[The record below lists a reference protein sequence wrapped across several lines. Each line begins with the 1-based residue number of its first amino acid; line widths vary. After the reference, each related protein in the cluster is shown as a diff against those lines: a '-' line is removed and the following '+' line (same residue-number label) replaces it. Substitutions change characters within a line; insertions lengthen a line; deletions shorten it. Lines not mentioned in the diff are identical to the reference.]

1 MDKREAGVVEEN
13 SRDSGQDSKERSRGR
28 GHRKTG
34 SVVRNVLAAA
44 LLAASLS
51 AAATDMRIDGSFYSF
66 WNPTGQ
72 DIGYGFAGFVMRQPN
87 SDVADMSTFTVG
99 AQIGAGN
106 AAGANQGVWGIATE
120 AWAFPGSVSPLFGI
134 EATTINMEPT
144 NMLPKASFYATFKN
158 RPDTRLEYPPVD
170 AMNANSQA
178 LRIEAQPGTGYE
190 RGIVFGPI
198 SMHASTKLA
207 RPIAVDFSEMDE
219 AAVEGID
226 VMRFPDGCSLVYLG
240 HGVLST
246 RCDK

>member
-1 MDKREAGVVEEN
+1 MDKREAGVREEN
-13 SRDSGQDSKERSRGR
+13 AGGGQALEQRYGREGDRKSRSR
-28 GHRKTG
+28 T
-34 SVVRNVLAAA
+34 RNLLAAA
-44 LLAASLS
+44 LLAVSLQ
-51 AAATDMRIDGSFYSF
+51 AGATDMHVEGSYYAF
-66 WNPTGQ
+66 WQTTKP
-72 DIGYGFAGFVMRQPN
+72 DIGYLFAGFLTRQP
-87 SDVADMSTFTVG
+87 SPDVADQSTFTVG

-120 AWAFPGSVSPLFGI
+120 AWAFPGSLSSLIGI

-144 NMLPKASFYATFKN
+144 NVLPKASFYATFKN
-158 RPDTRLEYPPVD
+158 RPDTRLEYPPAD

-207 RPIAVDFSEMDE
+207 RPVAVDFSEMDE

-226 VMRFPDGCSLVYLG
+226 VMRFPDGCSVVYLG

>member
-1 MDKREAGVVEEN
+1 MDKREAGVVEE
-13 SRDSGQDSKERSRGR
+13 STRDRGQHPNQRCGGQ
-28 GHRKTG
+28 GHRKSRTG
-34 SVVRNVLAAA
+34 VRNVLAAA
-44 LLAASLS
+44 LLAVSLS
-51 AAATDMRIDGSFYSF
+51 AAAADMRIDGSYYSF
-66 WNPTGQ
+66 WNPTGP

-87 SDVADMSTFTVG
+87 SDVADLSTFTVG

-106 AAGANQGVWGIATE
+106 VAGVNQGVWGIATE
-120 AWAFPGSVSPLFGI
+120 AWAYPGSHSPLFGI
-134 EATTINMEPT
+134 EATTINMEPANAWT
-144 NMLPKASFYATFKN
+144 KASFYATFKN
-158 RPDTRLEYPPVD
+158 RPDTQFEYQPQDP
-170 AMNANSQA
+170 MNTNSQA

-207 RPIAVDFSEMDE
+207 RPVAVDFAEMDE